1 MSESYGVVKK
11 LTERFRRKGALR
23 NDDTQ
28 FLASGRITTLNAI
41 ATCFAHQIN
50 NPLQII
56 QGSIRSLSKRIPPGE
71 QSMKD
76 DLERLRNSANRIHEL
91 IQHLY
96 RLVKQDTKNQ
106 EFLALREVI
115 LSAYALF
122 EKQLQNRG
130 ISVIMEGIHDEPR
143 AALVY
148 GNSVELEQVFI
159 NLFANARDA
168 LASTPDPQI
177 EVKLLQSG
185 DSGVT
190 LRVSDNGHGISDENK
205 ERVFDSLFT
214 TKPDG
219 TGLGLWLC
227 LSVIHQMNGTIRA
240 ESEIGKG
247 TTFIIC
253 LPSKWEEYDKPAS
266 IGR

>member
-1 MSESYGVVKK
+1 MSEPYGVLKK
-11 LTERFRRKGALR
+11 LSAKFRSRGLRTE
-23 NDDTQ
+23 DEQ
-28 FLASGRITTLNAI
+28 FIASGRITTLNAI

-56 QGSIRSLSKRIPPGE
+56 QGSIRSLSRKIPPGDL
-71 QSMKD
+71 SMED
-76 DLERLRNSANRIHEL
+76 DLQRLRSSANRIHEL

-96 RLVKQDTKNQ
+96 RLVKQDTRDQ
-106 EFLALREVI
+106 QFLILREVL

-130 ISVIMEGIHDEPR
+130 ISVVMDDINNAQDR
-143 AALVY
+143 LLVY

-168 LASTPDPQI
+168 LVSTTEPRI
-177 EVKLLQSG
+177 T
-185 DSGVT
+185 VT
-190 LRVSDNGHGISDENK
+190 LVRSIEEVTICFSDNGEGISDENK
-205 ERVFDSLFT
+205 GRVFDSLFT

-227 LSVIHQMNGTIRA
+227 LSVIQQMNGTIRA
-240 ESEIGKG
+240 ESALGKG
-247 TTFIIC
+247 TTFTIS
-253 LPSKWEEYDKPAS
+253 LPSRAEDL
-266 IGR
+266 